1 MPVGMSDGLDVGVL
15 ATGKVGAHGLPAKAQ
30 FGIKIGKR
38 TQDEG
43 AFADAGVWQ
52 GKARMV
58 KVQVVVGKQ
67 VEIEGARR
75 IFKGALT
82 ALLLFYA
89 LQEVKQRQ
97 RCEVTA
103 VADDGVDEIRLRGVT
118 PRRGSVER

>member
-1 MPVGMSDGLDVGVL
+1 MSDGLDVGVL

-67 VEIEGARR
+67 VKIEGARR
-75 IFKGALT
+75 VFKGALT

-97 RCEVTA
+97 RCEVAA
-103 VADDGVDEIRLRGVT
+103 VADDGVDEIGLRGVT
-118 PRRGSVER
+118 PRRRTLER